1 MRNQKEIENT
11 RRQTPI
17 SVFKKSMDHRGL
29 LDKWLNKGWQWGTW
43 HVIWRLWN
51 VLWFSSEG
59 DRTELTQSVLVEYF
73 PSPWWSAAT
82 PETQTS
88 RTPECLAIEY
98 FLERG
103 EEPGLLTT
111 DCYGLMC
118 IVGLTPPSSL
128 LSSPDPNHWFSVL
141 DAHSSYT
148 KIIFL
153 QCPQA
158 CFIFL
163 DKLYTLDTVLSV
175 KWEHSDSAAARKYM
189 PSILESLVE
198 S

>member
-1 MRNQKEIENT
+1 M
-11 RRQTPI
+11 PI
-17 SVFKKSMDHRGL
+17 SMFKKSMDHRGL

-51 VLWFSSEG
+51 VLWFYSEG

-73 PSPWWSAAT
+73 PSPWRSAAT

-88 RTPECLAIEY
+88 RTPEFLAIEY

-128 LSSPDPNHWFSVL
+128 LSSPDPNHWFSVF

-148 KIIFL
+148 KNNIFAVPTGL
-153 QCPQA
+153 
-158 CFIFL
+158 
-163 DKLYTLDTVLSV
+163 LYILRQNIHPWHSSVCEMGTFWLS
-175 KWEHSDSAAARKYM
+175 RC
-189 PSILESLVE
+189 
-198 S
+198 